1 MGPKKCKICEE
12 AQSKYKCPNCF
23 IPYCSLVCFKKH
35 KEIPCGKSEA
45 EPEPSCEEKLAWLRI
60 DVDWEESLLQFFDG
74 FKALLIK
81 DELSMKLAYRAV
93 KSPTTSLEPHSDE
106 DGRAREIMTS
116 APAPHVEK
124 PIYIDEPSEALNQS
138 QLESIASS
146 NEILEA
152 IRNKDLQK
160 LIYDLDSSLDAETE
174 LDKAM
179 EKEEFRILSEKI
191 LSTISQ

>member
-45 EPEPSCEEKLAWLRI
+45 EPEPSCEEKLA
-60 DVDWEESLLQFFDG
+60 
-74 FKALLIK
+74 
-81 DELSMKLAYRAV
+81 
-93 KSPTTSLEPHSDE
+93 
-106 DGRAREIMTS
+106 S

-124 PIYIDEPSEALNQS
+124 PIYIDEPSEALNQP